1 MADLKLLTERV
12 VEKEKAAIR
21 TEIEEA
27 KKQAEDDIQAAEA
40 EEVQK
45 RLQAK
50 EQIKADAEHDYT
62 IRRNTLDIR
71 RRNEVL
77 AAKQSIL
84 NNTFK
89 EAKYKL
95 DNLDKET
102 FRQFTANVLK
112 QFINE
117 EQVTLKLGE
126 KSAHSIDGAWVTA
139 NKPAELTVLVSD
151 ETVKGQSGVLIEK
164 NGIEY
169 NFLFDSLVEDAKTD
183 ILPDISN
190 ELF

>member
-21 TEIEEA
+21 NEIEEA

-50 EQIKADAEHDYT
+50 EQIESDAEHDYT

-84 NNTFK
+84 DNMFK
-89 EAKYKL
+89 EAKNRL
-95 DNLDKET
+95 DNLDDET

-112 QFINE
+112 QFDKE
-117 EQVTLKLGE
+117 GQVTLKLGE
-126 KSAHSIDGAWVTA
+126 KSAHSIDGTWVTS
-139 NKPAELTVLVSD
+139 NKPAELTVLVSKD
-151 ETVKGQSGVLIEK
+151 TVKGQSGFIIEK

-169 NFLFDSLVEDAKTD
+169 NFLFDSLVEDARTD

>member
-21 TEIEEA
+21 NEIEEA

-50 EQIKADAEHDYT
+50 EQIEADTEHDYT

-84 NNTFK
+84 DNMFK
-89 EAKYKL
+89 EAKSRL
-95 DNLDKET
+95 DNLDDQT
-102 FRQFTANVLK
+102 FRQFTSNVLK
-112 QFINE
+112 QFDSE
-117 EQVTLKLGE
+117 EQLTLKLGE
-126 KSAHSIDGAWVTA
+126 KSARSIDGTWVTA
-139 NKPAELTVLVSD
+139 NKPAELTVLVSKD
-151 ETVKGQSGVLIEK
+151 TVKGQSGFLIEK

>member
-151 ETVKGQSGVLIEK
+151 ETVKGQSGFLIEK

>member
-21 TEIEEA
+21 KEIEEA
-27 KKQAEDDIQAAEA
+27 KKQAEDEIQAAEA

-77 AAKQSIL
+77 AVKQSIL
-84 NNTFK
+84 
-89 EAKYKL
+89 
-95 DNLDKET
+95 DKM
-102 FRQFTANVLK
+102 F
-112 QFINE
+112 
-117 EQVTLKLGE
+117 
-126 KSAHSIDGAWVTA
+126 
-139 NKPAELTVLVSD
+139 
-151 ETVKGQSGVLIEK
+151 
-164 NGIEY
+164 GIC
-169 NFLFDSLVEDAKTD
+169 FDL
-183 ILPDISN
+183 L
-190 ELF
+190 LCL

>member
-112 QFINE
+112 QFTNE

-151 ETVKGQSGVLIEK
+151 ETVKGQSGFLIEK